1 MISLSGFQRKVF
13 SLLFG
18 LKEELQQLAA
28 ILDPGKSS
36 SSFTRLESES
46 DLKSFEECMKDDQK
60 KWICVSLK
68 CDEDFGYISRYT

>member
-1 MISLSGFQRKVF
+1 MISLSGFQREVF

-28 ILDPGKSS
+28 IFDPGK

-46 DLKSFEECMKDDQK
+46 DLKSFEESMKVDQK

-68 CDEDFGYISRYT
+68 CDEDFVYLSTYT